1 MNNKGQTL
9 VMFILVLPLL
19 LIILSLTIDVGLLS
33 LEKKKIEN
41 TVKSAMKYELNSS
54 ETNMEVSKNR
64 LINTITK
71 SINDI
76 KIKTVEITN
85 DKIIIVSITKEYKG
99 IFSKILKNSIFD
111 IDLTFKGFKNGTDII
126 IKKEW

>member
-9 VMFILVLPLL
+9 VMFILILPLL
-19 LIILSLTIDVGLLS
+19 LIILCLTVDVGFLS
-33 LEKKKIEN
+33 LEKKKIED
-41 TVKSAMKYELNSS
+41 TVKSAIKYELNST
-54 ETNMEVSKNR
+54 ETNTEVVKNR

-76 KIKTVEITN
+76 KIKNVEITN
-85 DKIIIVSITKEYKG
+85 DKIITVSISKEYKG

>member
-19 LIILSLTIDVGLLS
+19 LIILCLTIDVGLLS

-41 TVKSAMKYELNSS
+41 TVKSAMKYELNST
-54 ETNMEVSKNR
+54 ETNTEVSKNR
-64 LINTITK
+64 LIKTITK

-85 DKIIIVSITKEYKG
+85 DNIIVVSISKEYKG

-126 IKKEW
+126 IKKE

>member
-19 LIILSLTIDVGLLS
+19 LIILCLTIDVGLLS

-41 TVKSAMKYELNSS
+41 IVKSAMKYELNST
-54 ETNMEVSKNR
+54 ETNTEVSKNR
-64 LINTITK
+64 LINMITK

-85 DKIIIVSITKEYKG
+85 DKVITVSISKEYKG
-99 IFSKILKNSIFD
+99 IFSKVIKNSIFD
-111 IDLTFKGFKNGTDII
+111 IDLTFKGFKNGNDII
-126 IKKEW
+126 IKKE

>member
-19 LIILSLTIDVGLLS
+19 LIILCLTIDVGLLS

-41 TVKSAMKYELNSS
+41 TVKSAMKYELNST
-54 ETNMEVSKNR
+54 ETNTEVSKNR
-64 LINTITK
+64 LIKTITK

-85 DKIIIVSITKEYKG
+85 DNIIVVSISKEYKG

>member
-9 VMFILVLPLL
+9 VMFVLMLPLL
-19 LIILSLTIDVGLLS
+19 LVILCLTVDVGLLS
-33 LEKKKIEN
+33 LEKKKIVD
-41 TVKSAMKYELNSS
+41 TVKSAMKYELNST
-54 ETNMEVSKNR
+54 ETNPEVLKNR

-76 KIKTVEITN
+76 KIKKIEITN
-85 DKIIIVSITKEYKG
+85 DKLITVSISKEYNG
-99 IFSKILKNSIFD
+99 IFSKIFKNSIFD

-126 IKKEW
+126 IKKE

>member
-9 VMFILVLPLL
+9 VMFILILPLL
-19 LIILSLTIDVGLLS
+19 LIILCLTVDVGFLS
-33 LEKKKIEN
+33 LEKKKIED
-41 TVKSAMKYELNSS
+41 TVKSAIKYELNST
-54 ETNMEVSKNR
+54 ETNTEVVKNR

-76 KIKTVEITN
+76 KIKNVEITN
-85 DKIIIVSITKEYKG
+85 DKIITVSISKEYKG

-126 IKKEW
+126 IKKE

>member
-9 VMFILVLPLL
+9 VMFILILPLL
-19 LIILSLTIDVGLLS
+19 LIILCLTVDVGFLS
-33 LEKKKIEN
+33 LEKKKIEDN
-41 TVKSAMKYELNSS
+41 VKSAIKYELNST
-54 ETNMEVSKNR
+54 ETNTEVVKNR

-76 KIKTVEITN
+76 KIKNVEITN
-85 DKIIIVSITKEYKG
+85 DKIITVSISKEYKG

-126 IKKEW
+126 IKKE